1 MKISLPFAMISC
13 HSLVFILFL
22 SAYPD
27 LKRVVTLLWS
37 YLTSSTVSVGT
48 VLPIRRNQLSLRDHR
63 KEVKISSL

>member
-1 MKISLPFAMISC
+1 MKISLLFDMIPW

-27 LKRVVTLLWS
+27 LKCVVTLLWS